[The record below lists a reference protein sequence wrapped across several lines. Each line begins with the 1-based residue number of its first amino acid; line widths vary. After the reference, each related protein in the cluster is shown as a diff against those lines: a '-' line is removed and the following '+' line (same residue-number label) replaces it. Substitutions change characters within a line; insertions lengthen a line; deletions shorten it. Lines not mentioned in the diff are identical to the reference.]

1 MNIYLMKK
9 PKRVNSVS
17 VTLFVMAAVTAYLGW
32 ALIPIYWPVFQ
43 LTGIMRGVCNAAYR
57 EKNNDLLI
65 EQVVKEGRR
74 TGLRLSKENFSF
86 ERIPYSEE
94 ELLSA
99 PEGLRFLLGERGKFC
114 VLSFH
119 YEDNYVL
126 PLIERNQRFVF
137 DRTIKTELEQVSWS
151 KEDNCT
157 CVSVPTG
164 Q

>member
-1 MNIYLMKK
+1 LNIYLMKK
-9 PKRVNSVS
+9 PKRINSVS
-17 VTLFVMAAVTAYLGW
+17 VTLFVMAALILYLGW

-57 EKNNDLLI
+57 ERDNDLLI
-65 EQVVKEGRR
+65 GQVVKEGRR
-74 TGLRLSKENFSF
+74 TGLRLSKENFLL
-86 ERIPYSEE
+86 ERVPYTEE
-94 ELLSA
+94 ELLAA
-99 PEGLRFLLGERGKFC
+99 PEGPRRLMSERGKLC
-114 VLSFH
+114 VLTFH

-137 DRTIKTELEQVSWS
+137 DRTIETKLEQVSWS